1 MYYYRK
7 YILVSQKLLLRRIPA
22 GNLALATYSTTLA
35 FGAFI
40 GMITIEIAYYSTNE
54 AHPV

>member
-7 YILVSQKLLLRRIPA
+7 YIVVSQKLLLRRILA